1 MITITQFPNKF
12 AKKPNIAPAQ
22 LDGADFRDFALGLS
36 HAVSAKKD
44 AAAVFT
50 LCEFGP
56 DANRKKSNI
65 TAVTGIVLDLD
76 GENEPE
82 QLMAAFKQLEPVAHF
97 WYTTYQ
103 HTEETPRL
111 RIVVPLA
118 QPVTADEFERDS
130 LALRLAAMLGLT
142 ADECCAKAAQVYYLP
157 TKRTLI
163 ADCAIMVSDSTTL
176 FDIAL
181 LPAQAAKPG
190 KVSSSS
196 TSSQTQP
203 IYQQIDA
210 IVASQFGGTEPHFF
224 GDKFHIYIN
233 GVWHSLDSGRTF
245 VRDMIEMFSHQVS
258 VPVITELVAT
268 MKIVWSKEELP
279 APASHKITLT
289 NGTWNT
295 DTQTLEAH
303 SPKNN
308 HNSGMAFDYDASA
321 TCPLWLATLDGVFVH
336 DKDKDLKIKFLQEW
350 FGYLLTPSTKYQV
363 MFWLYG
369 GGANGK
375 SVITRMAR
383 EVLGADNVSSI
394 PLAQLGARFIGAELL
409 GKLANIV
416 DEIATNGLMQED
428 ELKKIVSG
436 DPITVERKNKDPFVF
451 SPTARIFAA
460 TNTLPPSKDST
471 HGLDRRLIVMP
482 CNRTFRPEEMDRD
495 LVDKLIAEL
504 PGIFVWA
511 LEGHARLKAQDK
523 FTAVPSCIAAM
534 EDFKVC
540 RNSVSLFKRDCLE
553 LPALAD
559 VDSGLSGKAFRV
571 PSQELYRL
579 YKAYCSANTYQA
591 FGAEGF
597 GKKLGE
603 LGVKQVRSG
612 GKRYY
617 LAKAVNLEEFGIGQ
631 ERFEGPSGPSKTDID
646 DEFDGFAEAA

>member
-1 MITITQFPNKF
+1 MITITQFVNQF
-12 AKKPNIAPAQ
+12 AKKPSLVPAK
-22 LDGADFRDFALGLS
+22 LDGAGFRDFAMGLS

-44 AAAVFT
+44 AAGVFT

-56 DANRKKSNI
+56 QANRKKSNI
-65 TAVTGIVLDLD
+65 TAVTGIILDLD

-82 QLMAAFKQLEPVAHF
+82 QLMTAFEQLAPYAHV

-103 HTEETPRL
+103 HTEENPRL

-118 QPVTADEFERDS
+118 QPVTADAFVADS

-142 ADECCAKAAQVYYLP
+142 VDACCANATQVYYLP
-157 TKRTLI
+157 TKATQS
-163 ADCAIMVSDSTTL
+163 ADCAIMVGESTAL
-176 FDIAL
+176 FDVAL
-181 LPAQAAKPG
+181 LPARAAKAG
-190 KVSSSS
+190 KI
-196 TSSQTQP
+196 SSQTADDGKLP
-203 IYQQIDA
+203 IYQELDA
-210 IVASQFGGTEPHFF
+210 IKAAMFDGIKPMFFGGMF
-224 GDKFHIYIN
+224 YVYAN
-233 GVWHSLDSGRTF
+233 GVWNIVKPDNTF
-245 VRDMIEMFSHQVS
+245 SKDIVEFYNEKVKPKEVAGWVDTMEMMWS
-258 VPVITELVAT
+258 VA
-268 MKIVWSKEELP
+268 KLP
-279 APASHKITLT
+279 APAINKITVS
-289 NGTWNT
+289 NGTWNI
-295 DTQTLEAH
+295 DTGNLEAH
-303 SPKNN
+303 GPENFHS
-308 HNSGMAFDYDASA
+308 SGMAFDYDASA
-321 TCPLWLATLDGVFVH
+321 TCPLWFATLDGVFRDDE
-336 DKDKDLKIKFLQEW
+336 DKALKIKFLQEW
-350 FGYLLTPSTKYQV
+350 FGYLMTPSTKYQV
-363 MFWLYG
+363 MLWLYG

-383 EVLGADNVSSI
+383 ELLGTDSVSSI

-416 DEIATNGLMQED
+416 DEIATNGLMQEE

-534 EDFKVC
+534 EEFKVC
-540 RNSVSLFKRDCLE
+540 RNSVSLFKHDCLE
-553 LPALAD
+553 LPILTD
-559 VDSGLSGKAFRV
+559 VDSGLSGKAFQMHS
-571 PSQELYRL
+571 PAL
-579 YKAYCSANTYQA
+579 YKVYHAYCTVNGYQR
-591 FGAEGF
+591 FSNGMF
-597 GKKLGE
+597 GKKLNE
-603 LGVKQVRSG
+603 LGVKQTRSG

-617 LAKAVNLEEFGIGQ
+617 LAKLVNLDDSGIGQ
-631 ERFEGPSGPSKTDID
+631 EQYVGPSGPTKTDID

>member
-1 MITITQFPNKF
+1 MITITQFPKKFVNKPSLVLT
-12 AKKPNIAPAQ
+12 K
-22 LDGADFRDFALGLS
+22 LDGAGFRQFALGLT
-36 HAVSAKKD
+36 HTVKAKKD
-44 AAAVFT
+44 DAAVFT

-56 DANRKKSNI
+56 EASRKKTNI
-65 TAVTGIVLDLD
+65 KAVTGIVLDLD
-76 GENEPE
+76 GENEQE
-82 QLMAAFKQLEPVAHF
+82 QMVAALDQLAPYTYF
-97 WYTTYQ
+97 WCTTYQ
-103 HTEETPRL
+103 HTEKNPRS

-118 QPVTADEFERDS
+118 QPVTADAFERDS
-130 LALRLAAMLGLT
+130 LALRLAAMLGLNVDAT
-142 ADECCAKAAQVYYLP
+142 CANATQVYYLP
-157 TKRTLI
+157 TKPTLS
-163 ADCAIMVSDSTTL
+163 ADSDIMVGESTTL
-176 FDIAL
+176 FDVAL

-190 KVSSSS
+190 KVRSSSS
-196 TSSQTQP
+196 DAEKLA

-210 IVASQFGGTEPHFF
+210 VVTSQFHGIEPHFF
-224 GDKFHIYIN
+224 GDKFYLYRD
-233 GVWHSLDSGRTF
+233 GVWNAVDSGRTF
-245 VRDMIEMFSHQVS
+245 ARDLIGIYGHKVS
-258 VPVITELVAT
+258 PPVITELANT
-268 MKIVWSKEELP
+268 MKTLWSKEELP
-279 APASHKITLT
+279 APATHKITLT

-295 DTQTLEAH
+295 ETGILEAH
-303 SPKNN
+303 SHENN
-308 HNSGMAFDYDASA
+308 HNSGMAFDYDAGA
-321 TCPLWLATLDGVFVH
+321 TCPLWLATLDGVFRDDA
-336 DKDKDLKIKFLQEW
+336 DKALKTRFMQEW
-350 FGYLLTPSTKYQV
+350 FGYLITPSTKHQL
-363 MFWLYG
+363 MLWLYG

-383 EVLGADNVSSI
+383 ELLGTDNVSSI
-394 PLAQLGARFIGAELL
+394 PLAQLGNRFIGAELV

-451 SPTARIFAA
+451 TPTARIFAA

-471 HGLDRRLIVMP
+471 HGLDRRLTIMP

-495 LVDKLIAEL
+495 LVDKLIDEL

-553 LPALAD
+553 LPGLTD
-559 VDSGLSGKAFRV
+559 VDSGLSSKAFRV

-579 YKAYCSANTYQA
+579 YKAYCSTNTYQA

-597 GKKLGE
+597 GKKLNE
-603 LGVKQVRSG
+603 LGVKQIRSG

-617 LAKAVNLEEFGIGQ
+617 LAKLVNLDDFGIGQ
-631 ERFEGPSGPSKTDID
+631 ERYVGPSGPTKTDID
-646 DEFDGFAEAA
+646 DEFDEFAEAA

>member
-1 MITITQFPNKF
+1 MITITQFPDKF
-12 AKKPNIAPAQ
+12 AKKPSKVQAE
-22 LDGADFRDFALGLS
+22 LDASRFREFALALS
-36 HAVSAKKD
+36 HAVMAKKD
-44 AAAVFT
+44 DAAVFT

-56 DANRKKSNI
+56 EDNRKKPNI
-65 TAVTGIVLDLD
+65 KAVTGIVLDLD
-76 GENEPE
+76 GENSAER
-82 QLMAAFKQLEPVAHF
+82 LMAAYEKLEPYAHF

-103 HTEETPRL
+103 HTENTPRL

-118 QPVTADEFERDS
+118 QPVTADAFERDS
-130 LALRLAAMLGLT
+130 LALRLAAWLGLT
-142 ADECCAKAAQVYYLP
+142 ADQCCAKAAQVYYLP
-157 TKRTLI
+157 TKPTPD
-163 ADCAIMVSDSTTL
+163 ADSDIRVGESTTM

-181 LPAQAAKPG
+181 LPAQAARPG
-190 KVSSSS
+190 KVSSSN
-196 TSSQTQP
+196 TEAERLA

-210 IVASQFGGTEPHFF
+210 VVASQFGGIAPYFF
-224 GDKFHIYIN
+224 GDKFHLYIN
-233 GVWHSLDSGRTF
+233 GVWHPVDSGRPF
-245 VRDMIEMFSHQVS
+245 VRDMIEIFGHKVS
-258 VPVITELVAT
+258 VPMITELVAA
-268 MKIVWSKEELP
+268 MKIVWSIEKLL
-279 APASHKITLT
+279 APSGHKITLT

-295 DTQTLEAH
+295 DTDTLEAH
-303 SPKNN
+303 SPGN
-308 HNSGMAFDYDASA
+308 HHSSGMAFDYDASA
-321 TCPLWLATLDGVFVH
+321 TCPLWLATLDGVFRDDA
-336 DKDKDLKIKFLQEW
+336 DKALKIKFLQEW
-350 FGYLLTPSTKYQV
+350 FGYLMTPSTKYQV
-363 MFWLYG
+363 MLWLYG

-383 EVLGADNVSSI
+383 ELLGADNVSSI

-451 SPTARIFAA
+451 FPTARIFAA

-553 LPALAD
+553 LPGLTD
-559 VDSGLSGKAFRV
+559 VNSGLSGNAFRV
-571 PSQELYRL
+571 PSQELYRF

-597 GKKLGE
+597 GKKLSE
-603 LGVKQVRSG
+603 LGVKQIRSG

-617 LAKAVNLEEFGIGQ
+617 LAKLVNLDDFGIGQ
-631 ERFEGPSGPSKTDID
+631 ERYVGPSGPTKKDID
-646 DEFDGFAEAA
+646 DEFDGFVEAA

>member
-1 MITITQFPNKF
+1 MITITQFRKTN
-12 AKKPNIAPAQ
+12 ATKPSNVLTK
-22 LDGADFRDFALGLS
+22 LDGAGFRDFALGLT

-44 AAAVFT
+44 TGSVFT
-50 LCEFGP
+50 LCEFGSE
-56 DANRKKSNI
+56 ANRQHSNI
-65 TAVTGIVLDLD
+65 LAVTGIVLDLD
-76 GENEPE
+76 GGNEPE
-82 QLMAAFKQLEPVAHF
+82 QLMTAFDQLTPYAHV

-103 HTEETPRL
+103 HTEEKPRL

-118 QPVTADEFERDS
+118 QPITADAFVADS
-130 LALRLAAMLGLT
+130 MALRLAAMLGLT
-142 ADECCAKAAQVYYLP
+142 VDATCANATQVYYLP
-157 TKRTLI
+157 TKATQS
-163 ADCAIMVSDSTTL
+163 ADYAIMVGESTAL
-176 FDIAL
+176 FDVAL
-181 LPAQAAKPG
+181 LPARVAKAG
-190 KVSSSS
+190 KVSS
-196 TSSQTQP
+196 QTADDGKLP
-203 IYQQIDA
+203 IYQELDA
-210 IVASQFGGTEPHFF
+210 IEAAMFDGIKPMFFGGMF
-224 GDKFHIYIN
+224 YVYAN
-233 GVWHSLDSGRTF
+233 GVWNIVKPDNTF
-245 VRDMIEMFSHQVS
+245 SKDIVEFYNEKVKPKEVAGWVNTMEMMWS
-258 VPVITELVAT
+258 VA
-268 MKIVWSKEELP
+268 KLP
-279 APASHKITLT
+279 APAINKITVF

-295 DTQTLEAH
+295 DTGNLETH
-303 SPKNN
+303 DPKNF
-308 HNSGMAFDYDASA
+308 HSSGMAFGYDASA
-321 TCPLWLATLDGVFVH
+321 TCPLWLATLDGVFRDDA
-336 DKDKDLKIKFLQEW
+336 DKALKIEFLQEW
-350 FGYLLTPSTKYQV
+350 FGYLMTPSTKYQV
-363 MFWLYG
+363 MLWLYG

-383 EVLGADNVSSI
+383 ELLGTDNVSSI
-394 PLAQLGARFIGAELL
+394 PLAQLGARFIGAELQ

-436 DPITVERKNKDPFVF
+436 DPIQVERKNEKPFVF

-482 CNRTFRPEEMDRD
+482 CNRTFRPKEMDRD

-523 FTAVPSCIAAM
+523 FTDVPSSIAAM

-553 LPALAD
+553 LPGLTD
-559 VDSGLSGKAFRV
+559 VDSGLSSKAFRV

-597 GKKLGE
+597 GKKLNE
-603 LGVKQVRSG
+603 LGVKQIRTG

-617 LAKAVNLEEFGIGQ
+617 LAKTVNLEEFGIGQ
-631 ERFEGPSGPSKTDID
+631 ERFKGPSGPSKTDID